1 MKLKQVL
8 AVMLSSVMVLSA
20 APTEVFAFDDPGFLT
35 DSSGGTADEGSEQ
48 LEAGNASAASAEA
61 DGNFDEGAAQE
72 DIAERT
78 SDVSMAQGDTAD
90 AASGGN
96 AVQGDISEAASDGNA
111 EQNNIADVAPDGI
124 SGQND
129 ISDEISNEE
138 ELQQDMQ
145 GGDSLEKEETD
156 AAAIDVFSDG
166 ESADS
171 VDTQTAKSVTASGAV
186 NDNVTWTLYE
196 DGELVISGNGLV
208 PPYYSE
214 TSVPWNSYKSQITSL
229 TVEDG
234 ITYIGDYAFFGC
246 GILENVTIAD
256 SVVEVGRKL
265 FEECTSL
272 EHVTLSKNLKAIP
285 ECMFTKCVSLTS
297 IDLPDS
303 IITIGEQAFAYCT
316 KL

>member
-1 MKLKQVL
+1 
-8 AVMLSSVMVLSA
+8 
-20 APTEVFAFDDPGFLT
+20 
-35 DSSGGTADEGSEQ
+35 
-48 LEAGNASAASAEA
+48 
-61 DGNFDEGAAQE
+61 
-72 DIAERT
+72 
-78 SDVSMAQGDTAD
+78 
-90 AASGGN
+90 
-96 AVQGDISEAASDGNA
+96 
-111 EQNNIADVAPDGI
+111 
-124 SGQND
+124 
-129 ISDEISNEE
+129 
-138 ELQQDMQ
+138 MQ

-316 KL
+316 KLQSVKSRIKLRQWTGAFSGNAAV

>member
-20 APTEVFAFDDPGFLT
+20 APTEVFAFDDLGVLT
-35 DSSGGTADEGSEQ
+35 DSSGGIADGEAGQ

-111 EQNNIADVAPDGI
+111 EQNNIADVAPDGS

-196 DGELVISGNGLV
+196 DGELVISGNIGTMEQLQE
-208 PPYYSE
+208 PDNKSD
-214 TSVPWNSYKSQITSL
+214 SGRWN
-229 TVEDG
+229 
-234 ITYIGDYAFFGC
+234 YIYWRLCFFRMWH
-246 GILENVTIAD
+246 
-256 SVVEVGRKL
+256 S
-265 FEECTSL
+265 
-272 EHVTLSKNLKAIP
+272 
-285 ECMFTKCVSLTS
+285 
-297 IDLPDS
+297 
-303 IITIGEQAFAYCT
+303 
-316 KL
+316 